1 MMKRICIS
9 EFMDDA
15 AVQALR
21 AGFDLRYEPG
31 WVDRR
36 AELLDALPGAQ
47 ALIVR
52 NRTQVDAALLAGAPS
67 LRVVGRLG
75 VGLDNIDVDACR
87 ERGIRVIPAAGANA
101 RSVAEYVVTTA
112 ALLLRGAYGS
122 SAQVAAGQWPRAR
135 LSEGREALGKTLG
148 LVGFGDIGRQAAA
161 LAQAFGMQ
169 VVAFDPM
176 LSGDDPVWA
185 RTGVRSVALDMLLA
199 QADAV
204 SLHVPLVPATRH
216 LLDAQRIAGMKRGAV
231 LINTARGGVVD
242 EAALAQAL
250 RDGHLGGAALDVF
263 EREPLPAGSV
273 LADVPNLIL
282 TPHIGGVTQ
291 EANARVSMMIAQQV
305 RQTLED
311 MT

>member
-52 NRTQVDAALLAGAPS
+52 NRTQVDAALLASAPS

-75 VGLDNIDVDACR
+75 VGLDNIDVEACR

-169 VVAFDPM
+169 VAAFDPM
-176 LSGDDPVWA
+176 LAADDPVWA
-185 RTGVRSVALDMLLA
+185 RTGVRSVALDTLLA
-199 QADAV
+199 QSDAV
-204 SLHVPLVPATRH
+204 SLHVPLVAATRH

-263 EREPLPAGSV
+263 EHEPLPAGSV

>member
-1 MMKRICIS
+1 MMKRICVS

-52 NRTQVDAALLAGAPS
+52 NRTQVDAALLASAPS

-75 VGLDNIDVDACR
+75 VGLDNIDVEACR

-169 VVAFDPM
+169 VAAFDPM
-176 LSGDDPVWA
+176 LAADDPVWA
-185 RTGVRSVALDMLLA
+185 RTGVRSVALDTLLA
-199 QADAV
+199 QSDAV
-204 SLHVPLVPATRH
+204 SLHVPLVAATRH

-263 EREPLPAGSV
+263 EHEPLPAGSV

>member
-52 NRTQVDAALLAGAPS
+52 NRTQVDAALLASAPS

-75 VGLDNIDVDACR
+75 VGLDNIDVEACR

-169 VVAFDPM
+169 VAAFDPM
-176 LSGDDPVWA
+176 LAADDPVWA
-185 RTGVRSVALDMLLA
+185 RTGVRSAALDTLLA
-199 QADAV
+199 QSDAV
-204 SLHVPLVPATRH
+204 SLHVPLVAATRH

-263 EREPLPAGSV
+263 EHEPLPAGSV

>member
-1 MMKRICIS
+1 MKRICVS

-52 NRTQVDAALLAGAPS
+52 NRTQVDAALLASAPS

-75 VGLDNIDVDACR
+75 VGLDNIDVEACR

-169 VVAFDPM
+169 VAAFDPM
-176 LSGDDPVWA
+176 LAADDPVWA
-185 RTGVRSVALDMLLA
+185 RTGVRSVALDTLLA
-199 QADAV
+199 QSDAV
-204 SLHVPLVPATRH
+204 SLHVPLVAATRH

-263 EREPLPAGSV
+263 EHEPLPAGSV

>member
-122 SAQVAAGQWPRAR
+122 SALVAAGQWPRAR

-176 LSGDDPVWA
+176 LSGDDPAWA
-185 RTGVRSVALDMLLA
+185 RTGVRSVALDTLLA

-204 SLHVPLVPATRH
+204 SLHVPLVAATRH

>member
-21 AGFDLRYEPG
+21 ADFDLRYEPG

-169 VVAFDPM
+169 VVAHDPM
-176 LSGDDPVWA
+176 LSSADPAWA
-185 RTGVRSVALDMLLA
+185 RTGVRSVALDALLA
-199 QADAV
+199 QSDAV
-204 SLHVPLVPATRH
+204 SLHVPLVAATRH

-231 LINTARGGVVD
+231 LINTARGGVID

-263 EREPLPAGSV
+263 EHEPLPAGSV

>member
-1 MMKRICIS
+1 MKRICIS

-169 VVAFDPM
+169 VVAHDPM
-176 LSGDDPVWA
+176 LSAADPAWA
-185 RTGVRSVALDMLLA
+185 RTGVRSVALDALLA
-199 QADAV
+199 QSDAV
-204 SLHVPLVPATRH
+204 SLHVPLVAATRH

-250 RDGHLGGAALDVF
+250 RNGHLGGAALDVF
-263 EREPLPAGSV
+263 EHEPLPAGSV

>member
-9 EFMDDA
+9 EFMDAA

-21 AGFDLRYEPG
+21 PGFELQYEPA
-31 WVDRR
+31 WVERR
-36 AELLDALPGAQ
+36 ADLLGALPGAH

-52 NRTQVDAALLAGAPS
+52 NRTRVDAALLQSAPS

-75 VGLDNIDVDACR
+75 VGLDNIDVEACR
-87 ERGIRVIPAAGANA
+87 ARGIRVIPAAGANA

-112 ALLLRGAYGS
+112 AVLLRGAYVS
-122 SAQVAAGQWPRAR
+122 SADVAAGQWPRAR

-161 LAQAFGMQ
+161 LAQAFGMEA
-169 VVAFDPM
+169 VACDPM
-176 LSGDDPVWA
+176 LAPDDPVWA
-185 RTGVRSVALDMLLA
+185 RTGVRSVPLDTLLA

-204 SLHVPLVPATRH
+204 SLHVPLVAATRH
-216 LLDAQRIAGMKRGAV
+216 LIDAQRIAGMKPQAV

-250 RDGHLGGAALDVF
+250 RDGHLAGAALDVF
-263 EREPLPAGSV
+263 EREPLPPDSV
-273 LADVPNLIL
+273 LAGVPNLIL
-282 TPHIGGVTQ
+282 TPHIGGVTR

-305 RQTLED
+305 RQTLEAL
-311 MT
+311 

>member
-9 EFMDDA
+9 EFMDCA

-21 AGFDLRYEPG
+21 PGFDLQYEPA
-31 WVDRR
+31 WVERR
-36 AELLDALPGAQ
+36 ADLLGALPGAH

-52 NRTQVDAALLAGAPS
+52 NRTQVDAALLSSAPS

-75 VGLDNIDVDACR
+75 VGLDNIDVEACR

-112 ALLLRGAYGS
+112 AVLLRGAYAS
-122 SAQVAAGQWPRAR
+122 SADVAAGQWPRAR
-135 LSEGREALGKTLG
+135 LSEGRETLGKTLG

-169 VVAFDPM
+169 VVACDPM
-176 LSGDDPVWA
+176 LAPDDPVWSQM
-185 RTGVRSVALDMLLA
+185 GVRSVSLDMLLA

-204 SLHVPLVPATRH
+204 SLHVPLVATTRH
-216 LLDAQRIAGMKRGAV
+216 LIDAQRIAGMKAGAV

-250 RDGHLGGAALDVF
+250 RDGHLASAALDVF
-263 EREPLPAGSV
+263 EREPLPADSV

-282 TPHIGGVTQ
+282 TPHIGGVTR
-291 EANARVSMMIAQQV
+291 EANARVSMMIAREV
-305 RQTLED
+305 RQTLEALS
-311 MT
+311 

>member
-1 MMKRICIS
+1 MKRICIS

-101 RSVAEYVVTTA
+101 RSVAEYVITTA

-122 SAQVAAGQWPRAR
+122 SAQVATGQWPRAR

-169 VVAFDPM
+169 VAAYDPM
-176 LSGDDPVWA
+176 LAADDPVWA
-185 RTGVRSVALDMLLA
+185 RTGVRSVPLDTLLA
-199 QADAV
+199 QSDAV
-204 SLHVPLVPATRH
+204 SLHVPLVAATRH
-216 LLDAQRIAGMKRGAV
+216 LLDARRIAGMKRGAV

-263 EREPLPAGSV
+263 EHEPLPAGSV

>member
-169 VVAFDPM
+169 VAAFDPM
-176 LSGDDPVWA
+176 LAADDPVWA
-185 RTGVRSVALDMLLA
+185 RTGVRSVALDTLLA